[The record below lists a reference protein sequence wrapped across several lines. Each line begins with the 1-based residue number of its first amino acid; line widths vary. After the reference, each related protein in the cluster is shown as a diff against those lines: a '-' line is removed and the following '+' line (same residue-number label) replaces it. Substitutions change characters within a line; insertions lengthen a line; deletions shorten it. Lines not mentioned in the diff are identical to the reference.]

1 MEQDVSLLSRFA
13 ESEEQAIKE
22 QVRSLDRPA
31 FENLLEE
38 LAGDFHKV
46 LDSLN
51 HLNLPDIEQV
61 LDSLVETFSYKI
73 GRILEA
79 DRSTL
84 FVVDDNA
91 GQLWSKVATGQGDDI
106 LEITLPMGEGLA
118 GYVAET
124 GETLNIPDAYRDKR
138 FNPEVDKK
146 YGYRTKNILCMPLS
160 NSDDETIAVVQLL
173 NKQTAD
179 HFTEEDEELLARYGH
194 YVSVIF
200 DSAQKLF
207 EVARN
212 QRGIEALMNATSIL
226 AESLNLEKTLSTV
239 MDEARDLLHAERSTL
254 FLLDDETAE
263 LWSIVKKED
272 GSTMEVRIPDNKGI
286 AGHVAQTG
294 EILNIQDAYEDDRFN
309 PEVDKKTG
317 YRTKTILCMPVY
329 NSDDK
334 LIGVT
339 QLINKKNGV
348 FTKSDEYFMNIF
360 NAQAGIALQNAK
372 LFEEVATLQQYQKD
386 ILQSLSDA
394 VIATKTDGSIKSIN
408 RSAIEIFGLEQEV
421 ATGKKIWE
429 VLAVEKLQ
437 ELLDKVINEG
447 EAQYY
452 PDQEVSAV
460 ADPEAKN
467 PTDQQEQDVRNVNIT
482 INPLRNG
489 GGSVYGTLLTL
500 EDISQEK
507 RMKSTLYR
515 YMSQEVAEQI
525 MSQKGESIMEG
536 DRHEVSIL
544 FSDIRGYTQL
554 TEELDAGEVVE
565 LLNEYFETMVESIFE
580 YKGTVD
586 KFIGDAIMAVFG
598 APLYLEN
605 HPWLCVQAA
614 LSMRHNLKNFNEKR
628 VQDGKSPISIGI
640 GISSDIVVSGN
651 IGSSKRM
658 DYTAI
663 GDGVNMSARLES
675 ITKLYGCD
683 IIISEYTQQKL
694 PKDVALRELDL
705 IRVKGKTVPMK
716 IFEVIGGT
724 DYRLT
729 KQEAEFQEL
738 FEQANELYR
747 KGSFNEADAL
757 FKQAQSVFNHPSCDV
772 FIKRCEHMLNNPQ
785 AAEDWDGVWTMQTK

>member
-124 GETLNIPDAYRDKR
+124 GETLNIPDAYRDER

-146 YGYRTKNILCMPLS
+146 YGYRTKNILCMPLT

>member
-1 MEQDVSLLSRFA
+1 MEQNVSLLSDFA
-13 ESEEQAIKE
+13 ESEVQAIKE
-22 QVRSLDRPA
+22 RVRSLGRPA
-31 FENLLEE
+31 FENLLKE
-38 LAGDFHKV
+38 LAGDFHNV
-46 LDSLN
+46 LNSLN

-61 LDSLVETFSYKI
+61 LDTLVETFSYKI

-91 GQLWSKVATGQGDDI
+91 GQLWSKVATGKGDET

-124 GETLNIPDAYRDKR
+124 GETLNIPDAYQDDR

-146 YGYRTKNILCMPLS
+146 FGYRTKNILCMPLT

-173 NKQTAD
+173 NKKTAQ
-179 HFTEEDEELLARYGH
+179 HFTGEDEDLLAQYGH

-254 FLLDDETAE
+254 FLLDDETDE

-272 GSTMEVRIPDNKGI
+272 GSTMEVRIPTDKGI
-286 AGHVAQTG
+286 AGHVAQSG
-294 EILNIQDAYEDDRFN
+294 EILNIRDAYEDDRFN

-329 NSDDK
+329 NSDDQ

-408 RSAIEIFGLEQEV
+408 RSAIEMFGLEQE
-421 ATGKKIWE
+421 E
-429 VLAVEKLQ
+429 VIGQKLWNVLSVGNLQ
-437 ELLDKVINEG
+437 ELLEKVIKKG

-452 PDQEVSAV
+452 PDQEISTG
-460 ADPEAKN
+460 ADTETEDPAN
-467 PTDQQEQDVRNVNIT
+467 QQKDDIRNVNLT
-482 INPLRNG
+482 MNPLRDG
-489 GGSVYGTLLTL
+489 SGSVYGTLITL

-614 LSMRHNLKNFNEKR
+614 LSMRQNLKTFNEKR
-628 VQDGKSPISIGI
+628 VQEGNVPIRIGI

-663 GDGVNMSARLES
+663 GDGVNMSARLEG

-683 IIISEYTQQKL
+683 IIISEYTQKKL

-705 IRVKGKTVPMK
+705 IRVKGKTEPMK

-724 DYRLT
+724 DYQLSDE
-729 KQEAEFQEL
+729 EAEFQKI
-738 FEQANELYR
+738 FDQASQLYR
-747 KGSFNEADAL
+747 KGSFKKAKDL
-757 FKQAQSVFNHPSCDV
+757 FKQAQSVSNDPSCDV
-772 FIKRCEHMLNNPQ
+772 FINRCDHMLSHPQ
-785 AAEDWDGVWTMQTK
+785 AVEDWDGVWTMQTK